1 MDRKDTITFP
11 KPAVYS
17 LIFALRNKPDD
28 TNLRFLFYQRNYMW
42 KLSFNSFKEEFQ
54 S

>member
-11 KPAVYS
+11 KPAVYP

-28 TNLRFLFYQRNYMW
+28 INNRFLFYQRNYMW
-42 KLSFNSFKEEFQ
+42 KLSFNSLKEEFQ